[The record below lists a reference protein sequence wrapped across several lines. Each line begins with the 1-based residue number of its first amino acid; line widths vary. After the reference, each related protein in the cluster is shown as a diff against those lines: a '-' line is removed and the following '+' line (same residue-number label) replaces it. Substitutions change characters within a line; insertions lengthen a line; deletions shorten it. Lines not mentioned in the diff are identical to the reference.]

1 MWQLMNPTNL
11 DRNIAKFIAAGMLE
25 VSECDG
31 VTPDES
37 ALISAFVEGLPNG
50 AASSVDPSVF
60 NTPTLKET
68 LIKSLALVAIADGE
82 VTDSEVEIIQKH
94 GASIGLSESVVENYI
109 TAVAESMLSEFTEG
123 KSFKIFRE
131 QVFAIGRRMR
141 LTDESIERILG
152 E

>member
-1 MWQLMNPTNL
+1 MWQLMNPTHM
-11 DRNIAKFIAAGMLE
+11 DRNTARFIAAGMLE

-50 AASSVDPSVF
+50 AASAVNPAAFD
-60 NTPTLKET
+60 TPTLKET

-82 VTDSEVEIIQKH
+82 VTNGEVEIIHRH
-94 GASIGLSESVVENYI
+94 GASVGLTKGVVDSYI
-109 TAVAESMLSEFTEG
+109 TAVAESMLSELAEG
-123 KSFKIFRE
+123 KSFKMFRE
-131 QVFAIGRRMR
+131 LVFDIGRKMR
-141 LTDESIERILG
+141 LSDESIKQIIG

>member
-1 MWQLMNPTNL
+1 MWQLMNPTHM
-11 DRNIAKFIAAGMLE
+11 DRNTARFIAAGMLE

-50 AASSVDPSVF
+50 PAKRVNPAAFDTPS
-60 NTPTLKET
+60 LKET

-82 VTDSEVEIIQKH
+82 VTSGELEIIQRH
-94 GASIGLSESVVENYI
+94 GLSVGLTEEKVESYV
-109 TAVAESMLSEFTEG
+109 TAVAESMLSELT
-123 KSFKIFRE
+123 KD
-131 QVFAIGRRMR
+131 IGLNILRKQMFDMGRKMR
-141 LTDESIERILG
+141 LSEESIDRIIG

>member
-1 MWQLMNPTNL
+1 MWQLMNPL
-11 DRNIAKFIAAGMLE
+11 QMDRNTARFIAAGMLE

-50 AASSVDPSVF
+50 PAESVQHTAF
-60 NTPTLKET
+60 NTPVLKEA

-82 VTDSEVEIIQKH
+82 VTDGELEIIH
-94 GASIGLSESVVENYI
+94 GHGSSVGLKPETIDAYVTS
-109 TAVAESMLSEFTEG
+109 VAESMLAEFAEG

-131 QVFAIGRRMR
+131 QIFEIGKKLR

-152 E
+152 A